1 MYLLAVTAANHPFH
15 KISPPPDGRGHTLL
29 YCFSHLPKPQRRGF
43 AGFGTLCRHNL
54 QRLPGF
60 IGPVPPPLLMRTQFQ
75 FNRPALICQTWTGRL
90 LHLFPGVGGHD
101 ILRKLAD
108 SLPDRVL
115 PHPGYLRITGGRQIP
130 GSGPAVRGP
139 PLPWVAEDLLALAG
153 GLALHPQAVDHVAR
167 PGVHDPSSEA
177 HHHLGVFHIF
187 ILVELVAPLIYH
199 LAPRWIG
206 RSLGHRLE
214 VAGYFTHHQ
223 GIYPEHLPQ
232 PDGLVGIG

>member
-153 GLALHPQAVDHVAR
+153 GLSGDAHRRDIRVVRGPLAKPRVYGVNLKKLVEGSGPDIVLAPGDIIFVTRTGVANVRDALGAIGP
-167 PGVHDPSSEA
+167 
-177 HHHLGVFHIF
+177 
-187 ILVELVAPLIYH
+187 ILV
-199 LAPRWIG
+199 
-206 RSLGHRLE
+206 
-214 VAGYFTHHQ
+214 AGGMF
-223 GIYPEHLPQ
+223 GSN
-232 PDGLVGIG
+232 VGAIMVTQ